1 MRSFDIVRYNDF
13 VLEFLCM
20 KKITLPVVIEKDEEG
35 YFAYCPSLQG
45 CYSQGD
51 SYEEII
57 ENIKDAISLHI
68 EDRIAND
75 EELPQ
80 IEHISLTSVEVLA
93 S

>member
-1 MRSFDIVRYNDF
+1 
-13 VLEFLCM
+13 M

-45 CYSQGD
+45 CYSQAD

-68 EDRIAND
+68 EDCIANG

>member
-1 MRSFDIVRYNDF
+1 
-13 VLEFLCM
+13 M
-20 KKITLPVVIEKDEEG
+20 KKITLPVVIEKDEDG

-45 CYSQGD
+45 CYSQAD

-68 EDRIAND
+68 EDRIANG

-80 IEHISLTSVEVLA
+80 IGHISFTSVEVLA